1 MKKDYSIT
9 LDIVRVLAMAGVL
22 LVHFEQAFPMAEWIH
37 DICSTGR
44 YGVQAFFALSAYLA
58 CAYFMKPGASTPEYY
73 KRRALRILP
82 TYYAAIL
89 LCMVYMECIEGG
101 TPADP
106 CHLGWLRYFLGLQLW
121 LPSDNFTVWNNCCAM
136 WCMSDFLFFYAVIPL
151 ILKYVRS
158 FRGALIFLGICMIV
172 AILVRQGSKQLSRE
186 LFDEVRLF
194 FRWNPLYQ
202 MQYFAVGIVTF
213 FAHRENKIRLGGI
226 IIGILALA
234 HFKSAMMAAGITG
247 LCILLVPG
255 TALKL
260 KGMALGSLRFVSK
273 YSFHIYLTHM
283 LALRAAGAAA
293 LLWWAENSPGFYA
306 AKLAG
311 ALFLCVV
318 LTCILELA
326 QRGCDAAFRRKER
339 S

>member
-1 MKKDYSIT
+1 MKKDYSIS
-9 LDIVRVLAMAGVL
+9 LDIIRVLAMAGVL

-73 KRRALRILP
+73 KRRVLRILP
-82 TYYAAIL
+82 TYYAAIVA
-89 LCMVYMECIEGG
+89 CMVYLELIEGG

-136 WCMSDFLFFYAVIPL
+136 WCMSDFLFFYAVAPL
-151 ILKYVRS
+151 VFKYVKS
-158 FRGALIFLGICMIV
+158 FKAALIFLAICMVV

-213 FAHRENKIRLGGI
+213 FALRENKIRLGSI

-247 LCILLVPG
+247 LCILLLPS
-255 TALKL
+255 AAIQL
-260 KGMALGSLRFVSK
+260 KGKALNALRLTSK
-273 YSFHIYLTHM
+273 YSFHIYLTHL

-326 QRGCDAAFRRKER
+326 QRWCNAAFRRKER